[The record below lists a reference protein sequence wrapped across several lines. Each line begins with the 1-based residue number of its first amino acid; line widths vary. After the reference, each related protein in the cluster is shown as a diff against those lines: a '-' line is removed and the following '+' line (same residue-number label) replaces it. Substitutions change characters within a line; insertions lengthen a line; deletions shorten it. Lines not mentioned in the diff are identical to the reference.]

1 MKREDKRIS
10 KYDTRTVDI
19 RRVAKVT
26 AGAKRLRFSAMVVA
40 GDRKG
45 SVGVGLGRGVDTRSA
60 VNKGI
65 NIAERNM
72 KKIQVVG
79 DTIPHEVVM
88 KIGASK
94 MLLRPARPG
103 TGIIAG
109 PSARAVLELAGIEN
123 VYAKV
128 LGSNNLVANTY
139 CTFEALKSLR
149 NERVLSKMNKMQE
162 RIGLKEELDKE
173 RKRKEIARRKRER
186 EKKGDRKERFRK
198 NKGRYARRETGKSAE
213 VKSKINKKVT
223 NETGK
228 NPEEKK

>member
-1 MKREDKRIS
+1 MKREDKRNS
-10 KYDTRTVDI
+10 KYETRTVDI

-45 SVGVGLGRGVDTRSA
+45 SVGIGLGRGVDTRSA

-65 NIAERNM
+65 NIAEKNM
-72 KKIQVVG
+72 TKIQVVG

-88 KIGASK
+88 KVGASK

-149 NERVLSKMNKMQE
+149 NERVLNKMNKMKE

-173 RKRKEIARRKRER
+173 RKRKEIARRKREQA
-186 EKKGDRKERFRK
+186 KKGKKKDKFRDKRK
-198 NKGRYARRETGKSAE
+198 RYDKRQKDKTNQE
-213 VKSKINKKVT
+213 KSKINKKVT

-228 NPEEKK
+228 DSKEKK